1 MLKQGNKAP
10 DFTLPA
16 DDGQDFTLSNN
27 RGMNIVLYF
36 YPKDNTSGWIK
47 EAEGF
52 GSKLASF
59 KKKNAVVVGIS
70 RDSIKSHQKF
80 REKQGI
86 KFALL
91 SDEDENVCKLYDV
104 LKEKNMYGK
113 KVIGIER
120 STFVIDA
127 KGTIIKIFR
136 KVQVDGH
143 AEEVL
148 EVLWGKAVMRD
159 RSMKCGRH

>member
-1 MLKQGNKAP
+1 M
-10 DFTLPA
+10 
-16 DDGQDFTLSNN
+16 
-27 RGMNIVLYF
+27 
-36 YPKDNTSGWIK
+36 
-47 EAEGF
+47 
-52 GSKLASF
+52 
-59 KKKNAVVVGIS
+59 VGIS

-148 EVLWGKAVMRD
+148 EVL
-159 RSMKCGRH
+159 

>member
-1 MLKQGNKAP
+1 
-10 DFTLPA
+10 
-16 DDGQDFTLSNN
+16 
-27 RGMNIVLYF
+27 
-36 YPKDNTSGWIK
+36 
-47 EAEGF
+47 
-52 GSKLASF
+52 
-59 KKKNAVVVGIS
+59 VVGIS

-148 EVLWGKAVMRD
+148 EVL
-159 RSMKCGRH
+159 

>member
-1 MLKQGNKAP
+1 M
-10 DFTLPA
+10 
-16 DDGQDFTLSNN
+16 
-27 RGMNIVLYF
+27 
-36 YPKDNTSGWIK
+36 
-47 EAEGF
+47 
-52 GSKLASF
+52 
-59 KKKNAVVVGIS
+59 VGIS

-86 KFALL
+86 KFVLL
-91 SDEDENVCKLYDV
+91 SDEDEKVCKLYDV

-113 KVIGIER
+113 KVVGIER

-127 KGTIIKIFR
+127 KRTIIKIFR

-148 EVLWGKAVMRD
+148 EVL
-159 RSMKCGRH
+159 